1 MLPQLVLR
9 VLLIEDN
16 PGDTELVKA
25 SLADSAGVAF
35 QVFCAEALLPGLD
48 WLARGDIDLV
58 LLDLS
63 LPDSHGL
70 GGLNAVRTLA
80 PSVPVVLLTGWDSES
95 LALRAIESGAQDYVV
110 KSRLQGPTL
119 AHILQHAI
127 ARQRTQAESPIHA
140 PHHERAKVV
149 GFLGA
154 KGGVGSTTIACHIAM
169 ELKRQTG
176 GRVLLMDLDIASNA
190 IGFAMNVNVP
200 YGIMEAS
207 DDVLHLDE
215 DRWKKL
221 VAPAGGLDVLQSGGP
236 ASREEKHPKVER
248 VRLLLHFVRSLYQ
261 WIVVDLGRLSPFAVR
276 LVQEVNRLYL
286 VSMCDVL
293 GLAKAKS
300 AVDVL
305 CEAGFDRE
313 CLALALNHVAALSSF
328 SRGELEE
335 LVGVSVDSMLAEC
348 RRDFED
354 SFQNGKRLGESRG
367 FQKHVAQMAARIAGV
382 EVEKDTQAPNP
393 LFSFLPGVLR
403 RATTRI

>member
-1 MLPQLVLR
+1 MPQPALR

-25 SLADSAGVAF
+25 SLADAAGAAF
-35 QVFCAEALLPGLD
+35 QVVSAEALLPGLD
-48 WLARGDIDLV
+48 WLVRGDIDLV

-63 LPDSHGL
+63 LPDSQGL
-70 GGLNAVRTLA
+70 HGLNAVRTLA
-80 PSVPVVLLTGWDSES
+80 PSIPVVLLTGWDSES
-95 LALRAIESGAQDYVV
+95 LALQAIESGAQDYLV
-110 KSRLQGPTL
+110 KNRLQGPAL
-119 AHILQHAI
+119 ARILQHAI
-127 ARQRTQAESPIHA
+127 VRQRTQAKSSTHEPN
-140 PHHERAKVV
+140 HERAKVV

-154 KGGVGSTTIACHIAM
+154 KGGVGSTTIACHIAR

-190 IGFAMNVNVP
+190 IGFAMNINVP
-200 YGIMEAS
+200 YGIIEAA
-207 DDVLHLDE
+207 DDILDLDE

-221 VAPAGGLDVLQSGGP
+221 VVPVGGLEVLPSGGP
-236 ASREEKHPKVER
+236 AFREEKYPKAER

-261 WIVVDLGRLSPFAVR
+261 WIVVDLGRMSPFAVR

-305 CEAGFDRE
+305 SEAGFDRE
-313 CLALALNHVAALSSF
+313 RLALALNQVNASSSL

-335 LVGVSVDSMLAEC
+335 LVGVSVESMLTEC

-354 SFQNGKRLGESRG
+354 GFQNGKRLGESRE
-367 FQKHVAQMAARIAGV
+367 FQKQVAQMAARIAGV
-382 EVEKDTQAPNP
+382 EVEKDTEAPKP
-393 LFSFLPGVLR
+393 RFSFLPGVFR
-403 RATTRI
+403 RAATGI